1 MTLTAARKFI
11 VLWRVH
17 MVTRVLNEDGV
28 CKLKF
33 FKMATDDELFYQH
46 WYRHE
51 SGLEVCNHPVL
62 PLSFNQGNTC
72 TMCRTSDL
80 GTDDCLRCNV

>member
-1 MTLTAARKFI
+1 
-11 VLWRVH
+11 
-17 MVTRVLNEDGV
+17 MVTRVLTEDGV

-62 PLSFNQGNTC
+62 PLSFN
-72 TMCRTSDL
+72 
-80 GTDDCLRCNV
+80 